1 MLFTRRRHKNNL
13 VLDFFVILLY
23 TVFVFFS
30 LIFFCKIN
38 TCVVIFLVVYD
49 QRSNISCP
57 RLCMSYITCRISCS
71 SFSVWPII
79 MAKGKNGCRSTNE
92 TVSKAIS
99 TEIALMDQSR
109 LENCTQMRCPLTL
122 GKLFLFIIIYYACL
136 QLFSVF
142 LHFLLFELQTTTF
155 YVFGCWLFLL
165 FFFSD
170 DFFEYELSNVSG
182 RIETTDVRLEMIIIS
197 FVAVVAII
205 IGVVIWK
212 WESLHIWFKLLMDFI
227 VLMSYESGTL
237 RNTHNTFTHCDEEEQ
252 YTFRKQ
258 NIYIVVLH
266 LFILHVFLLLSL
278 SLFTLLIIFV
288 GLSHS

>member
-13 VLDFFVILLY
+13 VPDFFVILLY

-122 GKLFLFIIIYYACL
+122 GKLFNIYFNLLCL
-136 QLFSVF
+136 LATFLCFS
-142 LHFLLFELQTTTF
+142 TF
-155 YVFGCWLFLL
+155 F
-165 FFFSD
+165 
-170 DFFEYELSNVSG
+170 
-182 RIETTDVRLEMIIIS
+182 
-197 FVAVVAII
+197 
-205 IGVVIWK
+205 VIW
-212 WESLHIWFKLLMDFI
+212 
-227 VLMSYESGTL
+227 VT
-237 RNTHNTFTHCDEEEQ
+237 NN
-252 YTFRKQ
+252 
-258 NIYIVVLH
+258 YILCFWV
-266 LFILHVFLLLSL
+266 
-278 SLFTLLIIFV
+278 LIIFIIFFLRWFLWIWIEQCFRTNWNDWCKIGNDYNQLCCCCCYYYWCCHLKMRELTHLV
-288 GLSHS
+288 